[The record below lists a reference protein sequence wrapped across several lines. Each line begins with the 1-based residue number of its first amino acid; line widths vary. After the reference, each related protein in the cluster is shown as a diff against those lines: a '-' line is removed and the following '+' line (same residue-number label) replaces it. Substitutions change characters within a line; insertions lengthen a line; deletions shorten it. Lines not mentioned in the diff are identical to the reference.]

1 MSLSD
6 AAHMV
11 RLQRDAERN
20 GVRRTLKFNKTIKTG
35 ADLASYIKKSKKVR
49 NEADLLALNPGSAK
63 LPEHISYDDEVQS
76 PPRTLLQPH
85 SSRIAFVR
93 TDPEEGAQTWP
104 NVPVTAVTPDHS
116 KLGTPIS
123 LRSQRSSFSS
133 FEQMDF
139 TNSSVGY
146 HQSPSYEEMLEDF
159 DFDEVNLPTTGEV
172 LQRMQHES
180 CFIDA
185 AKGVLSPKPGARAP
199 TANFFGYLSSTPLSV
214 QDQISFPV
222 SNKTDKAAVDHEHL
236 HNSPSNKKNSEQ
248 TSAETCSATAFL
260 VRCFYACMC
269 FGQSCEEDV
278 NDELEGRANNAINE
292 AMQILATMIQQRDG
306 KTLSTLSILLVMFPS
321 LGQTELAKRLLRN
334 ALKVSKQQIS
344 ANRALIFTIKWMV
357 AVAESSSHL
366 IEFSTEAFQVMREEI
381 SEHFGPTSES
391 ALVATYNIAW
401 ALLREE
407 HLDNAQKAS
416 CLEKAEQILGSLR
429 NQCEKILGLHHL
441 QTIMTTVTLARV
453 YFLQGNSSS
462 AETLTG
468 EMIGRLEKVF
478 QPHHPY
484 LLETL
489 QRQAKFLQDLGK
501 HDEAEN
507 ILLKV
512 VRERFSVL
520 GPTNPRSQST
530 LKKLCASMSVR
541 GAPIE
546 LSELHRQIKAQCV
559 QYETEMKIQR
569 ERQAYQWR
577 SE

>member
-1 MSLSD
+1 
-6 AAHMV
+6 MV
-11 RLQRDAERN
+11 RLQRDADRI
-20 GVRRTLKFNKTIKTG
+20 GVQRTLKFNKTIKTR

-49 NEADLLALNPGSAK
+49 SEADLLALNPGSAK
-63 LPEHISYDDEVQS
+63 LPKHISYEDEVQS

-104 NVPVTAVTPDHS
+104 NVPVAAVTPDHS
-116 KLGTPIS
+116 KLGTPTS
-123 LRSQRSSFSS
+123 LRSQRSSCSS
-133 FEQMDF
+133 FEDMDF
-139 TNSSVGY
+139 TNSSVGF
-146 HQSPSYEEMLEDF
+146 HQSPSYEDMLEDF
-159 DFDEVNLPTTGEV
+159 DFDEFNLPTTGEV
-172 LQRMQHES
+172 LQRMQHDS

-185 AKGVLSPKPGARAP
+185 AEGVLSPKPGARAP
-199 TANFFGYLSSTPLSV
+199 AANFFGYLSSTPLSM
-214 QDQISFPV
+214 QDQISYSV
-222 SNKTDKAAVDHEHL
+222 SNTTDKAAVDHEHL
-236 HNSPSNKKNSEQ
+236 HNRPLNNKNSEQ
-248 TSAETCSATAFL
+248 TSAGTCSATAFL

-278 NDELEGRANNAINE
+278 NDELEGKANNAIIE
-292 AMQILATMIQQRDG
+292 AMQILATMIQQHDG

-321 LGQTELAKRLLRN
+321 LGQTELAQRLLRN

-344 ANRALIFTIKWMV
+344 ANHALIFTIKWMV
-357 AVAESSSHL
+357 TVAEGSSHL
-366 IEFSTEAFQVMREEI
+366 TEFSTEAFQGMREEI
-381 SEHFGPTSES
+381 SEYFGPNSES
-391 ALVATYNIAW
+391 ALVATYHVAW

-407 HLDNAQKAS
+407 HLDSAQKAS
-416 CLEKAEQILGSLR
+416 CLDKAEQVLGSLR

-441 QTIMTTVTLARV
+441 QTIITSVTLARV

-489 QRQAKFLQDLGK
+489 RRQAKFLQDLGK
-501 HDEAEN
+501 RDEAEG
-507 ILLKV
+507 ILLRV

-530 LKKLCASMSVR
+530 LKELRASMSAR

-559 QYETEMKIQR
+559 EYETEMKIQR

>member
-11 RLQRDAERN
+11 RLQRDADRN
-20 GVRRTLKFNKTIKTG
+20 GVRRTLKFNKTIKTR

-63 LPEHISYDDEVQS
+63 LPEHISYEDEVQS

-93 TDPEEGAQTWP
+93 ADPEEGAQTWP
-104 NVPVTAVTPDHS
+104 NVPVVAVTPDHS

-139 TNSSVGY
+139 TNSSVGF

-159 DFDEVNLPTTGEV
+159 DFDEEVNLPTTGEV
-172 LQRMQHES
+172 LQRMQHDS
-180 CFIDA
+180 SFIDA
-185 AKGVLSPKPGARAP
+185 AEGVLSPKPGARAP
-199 TANFFGYLSSTPLSV
+199 AANFFGYLSSTPLSI
-214 QDQISFPV
+214 QDQITFPV
-222 SNKTDKAAVDHEHL
+222 SNNIEKAAADHEHL
-236 HNSPSNKKNSEQ
+236 HKSPSNNKNSVH
-248 TSAETCSATAFL
+248 TSAEICYATGFL
-260 VRCFYACMC
+260 VRCYACMC
-269 FGQSCEEDV
+269 FGQSCEEDL
-278 NDELEGRANNAINE
+278 NDELEGKADNAINE

-306 KTLSTLSILLVMFPS
+306 KTLSTLSILLVMFQS
-321 LGQTELAKRLLRN
+321 LGQIELAQRLLRN
-334 ALKVSKQQIS
+334 ALKVSKQQIC
-344 ANRALIFTIKWMV
+344 ANRALISTIEWMV
-357 AVAESSSHL
+357 SVAGGSSHL
-366 IEFSTEAFQVMREEI
+366 TEFSTGEFQDMREEI

-391 ALVATYNIAW
+391 ALVATYNVAW

-407 HLDNAQKAS
+407 HLDNAQNAS
-416 CLEKAEQILGSLR
+416 CLDKAEHVLGSLR
-429 NQCEKILGLHHL
+429 NQCEKILGPHHL
-441 QTIMTTVTLARV
+441 QTIMTSVTLARV
-453 YFLQGNSSS
+453 YFLQKKLLN

-489 QRQAKFLQDLGK
+489 RRQAKFLQDLGK
-501 HDEAEN
+501 HDEAEE
-507 ILLKV
+507 ILLRV

-530 LKKLCASMSVR
+530 LKELRASRSAR

-559 QYETEMKIQR
+559 EYETEMKSQR